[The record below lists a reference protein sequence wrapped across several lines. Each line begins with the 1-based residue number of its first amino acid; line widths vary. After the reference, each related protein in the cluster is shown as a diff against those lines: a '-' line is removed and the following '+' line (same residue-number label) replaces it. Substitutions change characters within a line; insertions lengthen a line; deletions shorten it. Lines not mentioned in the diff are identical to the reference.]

1 MDLPS
6 NKIVDKEFKA
16 VLATGSTQ
24 EAYRTEG
31 WYDKTTNEVL
41 SPLQTTARFYGMIYT
56 HAFTICLTTAK

>member
-24 EAYRTEG
+24 EAYQTGG
-31 WYDKTTNEVL
+31 WHDETTNEIL
-41 SPLQTTARFYGMIYT
+41 SPLQTMARFCGMIYT
-56 HAFTICLTTAK
+56 RAFTIYSTTAK